1 MKKSEFRWGIFGTGN
16 MARLFAEGLKF
27 APGAKLAAVASRDIE
42 RAHLFAGNTGACRS
56 FGSLE
61 AMCADPD
68 VDIIYIA
75 SPNHRHTPDAKTAIL
90 AGKAVVCEKPFALN
104 TADAESVIALSR
116 EKNVFL
122 MEALWTEFLPSLK
135 AFLNEVKKG
144 SIGEPLLLQA
154 DFGFRAPFNAESRL
168 FSPEQGGGSV
178 YDIGIYPLYLSQ
190 QLFGKPEKVNAI
202 SVKAPTGVDMTTLVQ
217 MSFPHGRLASLA
229 SSFAADLNTEAHLF
243 GTEGKLVL
251 HRMFHMPT
259 RLTLHRDGEVSEIPI
274 PKETGNGYQYEAIA
288 VMEALRRGLTECP
301 DWNLSQTLQ
310 LTALIE
316 KVRRTSAPTGG

>member
-1 MKKSEFRWGIFGTGN
+1 MKKTEFRWGIFGTGN
-16 MARLFAEGLKF
+16 MARLFAEGLKS
-27 APGAKLAAVASRDIE
+27 APGAKLAAVASRDSE
-42 RAHLFAGNTGACRS
+42 RARLFAGNVGASKS

-61 AMCADPD
+61 AMCADTD

-75 SPNHRHTPDAKTAIL
+75 SPNHRHAPDTKTAIL

-104 TADAESVIALSR
+104 AAEAESVIALAR
-116 EKNVFL
+116 KKNVFL

-144 SIGEPLLLQA
+144 SIGDPLLLQA
-154 DFGFRAPFNAESRL
+154 DFGFRTAFHAESRL

-190 QLFGKPEKVNAI
+190 QLFGNPEKVNAV

-217 MSFPHGRLASLA
+217 MSFPQGKLASLA
-229 SSFAADLNTEAHLF
+229 SSFAMDLDTEAHLF

-259 RLTLHRDGEVSEIPI
+259 RLTLHRGREVSEISL

-288 VMEALRRGLTECP
+288 VMEALRQGFTECP
-301 DWNLSQTLQ
+301 DWNLSQTLN

-316 KVRRTSAPTGG
+316 KVLNSKAC